1 MLGARAFSLEVIAM
15 PRSRMRSGLGVVQFQ
30 TLVRGGL
37 VSTVA
42 VPDQRVAETLV
53 VPLDQRGRPCWGAP
67 LVERRYPERI
77 DVAGLEA
84 AHAAM
89 VAAVEEGR
97 YDAPAEGGGA
107 SC

>member
-1 MLGARAFSLEVIAM
+1 MA
-15 PRSRMRSGLGVVQFQ
+15 RSRIRLGVVQFQ
-30 TLVRGGL
+30 TPVRSRVL

-42 VPDQRVAETLV
+42 VPGQRVAETLV
-53 VPLDQRGRPCWGAP
+53 VPLDHRGRPCWGTP
-67 LVERRYPERI
+67 VVEKRYPESI
-77 DVAGLEA
+77 EPAALAA

-97 YDAPAEGGGA
+97 YDAEGGGA

>member
-1 MLGARAFSLEVIAM
+1 M
-15 PRSRMRSGLGVVQFQ
+15 GVVQFQ
-30 TLVRGGL
+30 TLVRGVL

-42 VPDQRVAETLV
+42 VPDHRVAETLV

-97 YDAPAEGGGA
+97 YDAPAEGAARRAQPSPSGA
-107 SC
+107 SRVGRGSVRGRAFAL